1 MRVTLVG
8 VGCGG
13 EGLSLQALRV
23 LEQADCIVG
32 PGRLLEELPPSCTAS
47 REPAVR
53 GEDMLRVL
61 RESGCRHGCVLY
73 SGDTGFYS
81 GARTLL
87 PQLTGQGVRVDILP
101 GLSSVQYFAAK
112 LGHPWQ
118 AWTLH
123 SAHGGGFD
131 PISAACGSHPA
142 FFLTAG
148 AEGPGRICQQLE
160 EAGLGSLRVIVG
172 ENLGM
177 QGENVYMGTAAEC
190 VQRRFSPLNVMLAES
205 APRARRRTPGIP
217 EEEFVWGGGVPV
229 VRQEVRAAALARL
242 GVEPEELCW
251 DIGAGAGSF
260 AVELALQCREV
271 WAAESRSEAL
281 SLARINREKF
291 GAWNLRL
298 EEGVDRFPK
307 PDAVLLEEEG
317 ELDRLLEPV
326 RRANPQARVCVV
338 TASLDT
344 LYAALDHLERAE
356 AAQLSVSRVKEGGG
370 TRRLACLDPVFLISG
385 QAGER

>member
-1 MRVTLVG
+1 M
-8 VGCGG
+8 
-13 EGLSLQALRV
+13 
-23 LEQADCIVG
+23 
-32 PGRLLEELPPSCTAS
+32 
-47 REPAVR
+47 
-53 GEDMLRVL
+53 
-61 RESGCRHGCVLY
+61 
-73 SGDTGFYS
+73 
-81 GARTLL
+81 
-87 PQLTGQGVRVDILP
+87 
-101 GLSSVQYFAAK
+101 
-112 LGHPWQ
+112 
-118 AWTLH
+118 
-123 SAHGGGFD
+123 
-131 PISAACGSHPA
+131 
-142 FFLTAG
+142 
-148 AEGPGRICQQLE
+148 
-160 EAGLGSLRVIVG
+160 
-172 ENLGM
+172 
-177 QGENVYMGTAAEC
+177 
-190 VQRRFSPLNVMLAES
+190 
-205 APRARRRTPGIP
+205 
-217 EEEFVWGGGVPV
+217 
-229 VRQEVRAAALARL
+229 RAAALARL

-307 PDAVLLEEEG
+307 PDAVLVEEEG

-344 LYAALDHLERAE
+344 LYAALDRLERAE